1 MKFFQLLLLTLFINF
16 SASLKLK
23 NSNQSAVKTLQ
34 ITPDDKAN
42 FLKWKQK
49 HGKIYKTQA
58 EEDHAMESVVGNL
71 KDIEAHNDKFKSG
84 KVTYTRALW
93 MRSDLSYDE
102 KVKSLMGE
110 IPTNTT
116 TTERLKRQLKNQ
128 FPSGPAEI
136 NWVKAGRV
144 NSIRDQGKCGSCW

>member
-1 MKFFQLLLLTLFINF
+1 MLKKFLLLIIFINF
-16 SASLKLK
+16 SNPLKIQNL
-23 NSNQSAVKTLQ
+23 NQNAVKTLQ
-34 ITPDDKAN
+34 ISQDDKAV

-58 EEDHAMESVVGNL
+58 EEDHAMESVKGNL
-71 KDIEAHNDKFKSG
+71 IDIEAHNNDFKKG

-116 TTERLKRQLKNQ
+116 ERLKRQLKNQ
-128 FPSGPAEI
+128 FLSGPAEV

-144 NSIRDQGKCGSCW
+144 HSIRDQGTCGSCW